1 MHHPLRPS
9 SVVLPTLGTLL
20 FLFFLTL
27 VGAAGHS
34 DKNPQ
39 DTQLVVELGLSD
51 LVLSSETRYT
61 RHPSQADY
69 HSAFQDHPAA
79 LEHFP
84 SGALL
89 LPQAGKSLVE

>member
-1 MHHPLRPS
+1 MHHPLRPAH
-9 SVVLPTLGTLL
+9 VVLSVLGTLL
-20 FLFFLTL
+20 LLFFLTVASAVWQVRELGQNAAL
-27 VGAAGHS
+27 VR
-34 DKNPQ
+34 
-39 DTQLVVELGLSD
+39 ELGLSD

-69 HSAFQDHPAA
+69 HSAFQDHPTA

-89 LPQAGKSLVE
+89 LPHRPNE